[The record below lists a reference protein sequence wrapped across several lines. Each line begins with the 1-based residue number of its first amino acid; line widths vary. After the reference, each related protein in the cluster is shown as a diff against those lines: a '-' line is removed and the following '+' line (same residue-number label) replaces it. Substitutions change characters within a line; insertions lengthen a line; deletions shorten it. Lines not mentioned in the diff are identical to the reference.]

1 MHDASYDVVVV
12 GARVAGASTAMLLA
26 RAGLRVALVERA
38 AYGSDTPSTHALMR
52 AGVLQ
57 LSRWGLLDEVVAAG
71 TPPVRST
78 LFHYRRRPLH
88 PGLDP
93 PQRRAWTRSTP
104 RAGRCSTG
112 CSSMP
117 PTRPAPSSSRRR
129 P

>member
-1 MHDASYDVVVV
+1 
-12 GARVAGASTAMLLA
+12 MLLA

-78 LFHYRRRPLH
+78 LFHYRGGPSTRVSIRRSAGVDALYAPRRTV
-88 PGLDP
+88 LD
-93 PQRRAWTRSTP
+93 RLLLDAAVE
-104 RAGRCSTG
+104 AG
-112 CSSMP
+112 
-117 PTRPAPSSSRRR
+117 AEASRRR